1 VDRLP
6 VGNGE
11 TGPITLR
18 IAEAYRRVVTGQDD
32 RHPEWRTPVWRQGR

>member
-1 VDRLP
+1 

-32 RHPEWRTPVWRQGR
+32 RHPEWRTPVWRQGQ